1 MSESGDAIKKIARE
15 ADEWAARQKSLQLS
29 EISVVIRSYDDIFS
43 DFDPRTF
50 DKRALSDDFLSEIKR
65 ASVEKKNGV
74 IDLTF
79 LTPLEIKKPDLEIII
94 KKRLRDHF
102 KKHYEQL
109 EKEIFLRKKNGGMLV
124 FGGVALSVI
133 AVIFFRPLEGV
144 PQDLFQLLK
153 GILFLLAEPAA
164 WFTIWTGFDWMFTS
178 WKVLENDHDFYKK
191 MSKSEINFTSY

>member
-1 MSESGDAIKKIARE
+1 MPESGDAIKKIAKDAE
-15 ADEWAARQKSLQLS
+15 EWAARQKNLQLS

-74 IDLTF
+74 IELNF
-79 LTPLEIKKPDLEIII
+79 LTPIEIKKSELEAVI

-102 KKHYEQL
+102 KKHYEQI
-109 EKEIFLRKKNGGMLV
+109 EKEISLKKKNGVMLV

-133 AVIFFRPLEGV
+133 GVMFLKPLEGV
-144 PQDLFQLLK
+144 PTDIFGLVQ
-153 GILFLLAEPAA
+153 GVLFLLSEPAA

-178 WKVLENDHDFYKK
+178 WKTLENDLNFYKK
-191 MSKSEINFTSY
+191 MSKCEVEFTPY